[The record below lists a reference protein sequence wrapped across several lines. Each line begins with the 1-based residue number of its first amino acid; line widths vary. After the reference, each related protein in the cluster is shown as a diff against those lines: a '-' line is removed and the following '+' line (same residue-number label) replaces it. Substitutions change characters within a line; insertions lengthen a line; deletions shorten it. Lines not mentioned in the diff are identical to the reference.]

1 MYTRLYSWH
10 NGRPH
15 HLLGGADDHSLHRR
29 RLRANYQI
37 TASFSKDEANRLETR
52 CGEFV
57 LGNVE
62 ITAFEIATEIQV
74 EFQDPA
80 WSVAALEVYMF
91 HNGLAQQG
99 ANMLAQQG
107 ASQNVEK
114 RLECIVP
121 MAESTDSRCAAL
133 IKKYAGE
140 RRCSHYGFRKVINF
154 GRK

>member
-1 MYTRLYSWH
+1 M
-10 NGRPH
+10 
-15 HLLGGADDHSLHRR
+15 
-29 RLRANYQI
+29 
-37 TASFSKDEANRLETR
+37 
-52 CGEFV
+52 
-57 LGNVE
+57 E

-74 EFQDPA
+74 EFQDPV
-80 WSVAALEVYMF
+80 WSVAALEVYML
-91 HNGLAQQG
+91 HNGLAQQR
-99 ANMLAQQG
+99 ANKWSRL
-107 ASQNVEK
+107 VK